1 MDLFATMPTGVT
13 AIFWGVLTFSI
24 LVVIHEG
31 GHFLAARFF
40 GVKVH
45 EFMVGLPG
53 PALRVRSKKTG
64 IAYGVTAIP
73 LGGYVR
79 IAGMEPGAE
88 DAALGRALGL
98 LADRGR
104 IGPSDL
110 SSELAALG
118 VDHARATALLTT
130 LEDYGAAE
138 QIVDWPESRSLI
150 ERAPGESD
158 DELLSRVR
166 STVYRGQKPWKR
178 VTILAMGVLFNL
190 LAAMLIFTVT
200 LSVWG
205 YDVPSTT
212 IATVVKG
219 SAAEK
224 AGIRVGDR
232 VAALG
237 STPVKEWHDLLTA
250 TAAHKAG
257 DTVAVSIVR
266 EGRTVTVQ
274 AVLGKGTSG
283 HGFLGVGPTP
293 VRKRFTV
300 LAAARESVVWT
311 GMVFV
316 AVGQFFNP
324 STFAA
329 SVGNARSV
337 VGISYE
343 VAAAVKAGPINYAWM
358 VALLSLSLG
367 VMNIL
372 PIPPLDGG
380 KIAVELIEKLARRP
394 LRREVNYAFSAIGTV
409 LLFSLIFYL
418 MYADIVRYIVK
429 G

>member
-1 MDLFATMPTGVT
+1 VDFLASMPTGVAAT
-13 AIFWGVLTFSI
+13 FWGVVTFSL

-53 PALRVRSKKTG
+53 PAIRIKSERSGTS
-64 IAYGVTAIP
+64 YGVTAIP

-88 DAALGRALGL
+88 DPLLGRALAL
-98 LADRGR
+98 LADRDR
-104 IGPSDL
+104 LGPSDL
-110 SSELAALG
+110 AGELSDAG
-118 VDHARATALLTT
+118 VDLARATAMLTT
-130 LEDYGAAE
+130 LQDYGAAE
-138 QIVDWPESRSLI
+138 PIPDWPESHSLV
-150 ERAPGESD
+150 EREAGESD
-158 DELLSRVR
+158 EALLARIRR
-166 STVYRGQKPWKR
+166 SVYKGQPTWKR
-178 VTILAMGVLFNL
+178 VTILCMGVLFNL
-190 LAAMLIFTVT
+190 AAAMLIFTVT

-205 YDVPSTT
+205 YDIPSTRLDT
-212 IATVVKG
+212 IVKG
-219 SAAEK
+219 SAAAK
-224 AGIRVGDR
+224 AGLRVGDR
-232 VAALG
+232 VTALDG
-237 STPVKEWHDLLTA
+237 TPITQWEEILASTGAHKPGETLVVTVVRDRTTMDLDVVLGASTP
-250 TAAHKAG
+250 
-257 DTVAVSIVR
+257 
-266 EGRTVTVQ
+266 
-274 AVLGKGTSG
+274 G
-283 HGFLGVGPTP
+283 HAFLGVGPGL
-293 VRKRFTV
+293 VRKHFTV
-300 LAAARESVVWT
+300 LAAAKESLVWT

-316 AVGQFFNP
+316 AVANFFNP
-324 STFAA
+324 ATFVA
-329 SVGNARSV
+329 SLSGARSV

-380 KIAVELIEKLARRP
+380 KIAVELGEKLFRRP
-394 LRREVNYAFSAIGTV
+394 LRREISYAFSAVGTL

-418 MYADIVRYIVK
+418 MYADVVRYIVK

>member
-1 MDLFATMPTGVT
+1 VDLFASMPTGV
-13 AIFWGVLTFSI
+13 AALFWGVVTFSL

-31 GHFLAARFF
+31 GHFLAARVF

-53 PALRVRSKKTG
+53 PAFRVKSERSGTSYG
-64 IAYGVTAIP
+64 ITAIP

-88 DAALGRALGL
+88 DPLLGRALAL
-98 LADRGR
+98 LADRHR
-104 IGPSDL
+104 LGP
-110 SSELAALG
+110 SELAGEFASSG
-118 VDHARATALLTT
+118 VDHARATAMLTT

-138 QIVDWPESRSLI
+138 PIADWPESHSLVDRD
-150 ERAPGESD
+150 EGET
-158 DELLSRVR
+158 DEALLSRVR
-166 STVYRGQKPWKR
+166 SNVYRGQPTWKR
-178 VTILAMGVLFNL
+178 ITILCMGVLFNL

-205 YDVPSTT
+205 YDVPSTQLNT
-212 IATVVKG
+212 IVKD
-219 SAAEK
+219 SAAAK
-224 AGIRVGDR
+224 AGLRVGDR
-232 VAALG
+232 ITAIDGKPIIEWEALLASTSAHKPGDKTSVTVLRDGRAMTFELALG
-237 STPVKEWHDLLTA
+237 SD
-250 TAAHKAG
+250 AA
-257 DTVAVSIVR
+257 
-266 EGRTVTVQ
+266 
-274 AVLGKGTSG
+274 G
-283 HGFLGVGPTP
+283 HAFLGVGPKP

-300 LAAARESVVWT
+300 LGAAKESVVWT

-316 AVGQFFNP
+316 AVGRFFNP
-324 STFAA
+324 STFTA
-329 SVGNARSV
+329 SLSGARSI

-380 KIAVELIEKLARRP
+380 KIAVELIEKLFRRP
-394 LRREVNYAFSAIGTV
+394 LRREINYAFSAIGTV

-418 MYADIVRYIVK
+418 MYADVVRYIVK

>member
-1 MDLFATMPTGVT
+1 MPTGVAAT
-13 AIFWGVLTFSI
+13 FWGIVTFSL

-45 EFMVGLPG
+45 EFMIGLPG
-53 PALRVRSKKTG
+53 PALRIKSEKSGTS
-64 IAYGVTAIP
+64 YGVTAIP

-88 DAALGRALGL
+88 DPLLGRALAL

-104 IGPSDL
+104 IGPS
-110 SSELAALG
+110 ELAGELTHAG
-118 VDHARATALLTT
+118 VDHSRATAMLTT

-138 QIVDWPESRSLI
+138 PVVDWPESHSLVAR
-150 ERAPGESD
+150 EA
-158 DELLSRVR
+158 DETDEALLARVR
-166 STVYRGQKPWKR
+166 RTVYRGQPTWKR
-178 VTILAMGVLFNL
+178 ITILCMGVLFNL

-200 LSVWG
+200 LSAWG
-205 YDVPSTT
+205 YDVPSMRLAS
-212 IATVVKG
+212 IVAG
-219 SAAEK
+219 SAAQK
-224 AGIRVGDR
+224 AGLMVGDR
-232 VAALG
+232 ITELDGA
-237 STPVKEWHDLLTA
+237 PVSQWEDLLASTSA
-250 TAAHKAG
+250 RKPG
-257 DTVAVSIVR
+257 DTLP
-266 EGRTVTVQ
+266 VTVVRDGKTVRFRI
-274 AVLGKGTSG
+274 VLGMGDAG
-283 HGFLGVGPTP
+283 HAFLGVGPTP

-316 AVGQFFNP
+316 AVARFFDP
-324 STFAA
+324 ATF
-329 SVGNARSV
+329 SSSIGSARSV

-380 KIAVELIEKLARRP
+380 KIAIELLQGLFRRP
-394 LRREVNYAFSAIGTV
+394 LRREISYAFSALGTV

-418 MYADIVRYIVK
+418 MYADVVRYIVK